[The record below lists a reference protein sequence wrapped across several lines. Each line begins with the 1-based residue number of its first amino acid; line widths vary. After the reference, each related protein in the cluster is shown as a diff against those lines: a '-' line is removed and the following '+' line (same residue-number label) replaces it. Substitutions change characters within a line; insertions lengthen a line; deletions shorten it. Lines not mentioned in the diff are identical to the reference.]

1 MVYMRA
7 QFRGPSMTIL
17 CSLLLAAL
25 GFASFGG
32 AHLPQLANVG
42 SKRLGAPRAVVA
54 RIGVVAPGPGLATSP
69 ASDSGQP
76 VSSYS
81 LPAGQMRQAEA
92 LYRTHTM
99 LYLAGT
105 AYGIAVLAL
114 LLAFGIA
121 PHYRNL
127 AERLARRRLLQ
138 AMIFVPLL
146 LLTCGLLWLPFELYG
161 HHLQLSYGLSVE
173 SWGAWFWDRAKLELV
188 TLLLLVPLLWG
199 FYGLIRR
206 SPARWWIYAWLW
218 TLPLLG
224 LMVFLAPVVLDPLFS
239 HFEPLEKTRP
249 ELVSAIE
256 QVAERGGLG
265 IPRSRIFAMNASEKF
280 TTYNAY
286 VTGIAAT
293 KRIVVW
299 DTTARDLT
307 VPQVLFI
314 FGHEMGHYVLDHVYK
329 GMALAAAL
337 LLAAL
342 ALAKLIADRL
352 LARRRWGIRGLA
364 DWASL
369 PLLMLIFAVLSF
381 LGEPLANGF
390 SRHLEHQADIYGLEV
405 THGIVPN
412 APETAARDFQLLGEK
427 SLSYPYP
434 NRLFVFWTYDHPP
447 IADRLRFA
455 LQYNPWAK
463 GQPTKYVH

>member
-1 MVYMRA
+1 MRA
-7 QFRGPSMTIL
+7 QFRLFLTIL
-17 CSLLLAAL
+17 CSLWLAAL
-25 GFASFGG
+25 GFASAGG
-32 AHLPQLANVG
+32 PHVPQLANV
-42 SKRLGAPRAVVA
+42 
-54 RIGVVAPGPGLATSP
+54 IAPGPGVATSP
-69 ASDSGQP
+69 ASDGGQP

-81 LPAGQMRQAEA
+81 LPAAQMRQAEA
-92 LYRTHTM
+92 LYRTRTI

-105 AYGIAVLAL
+105 AYEIAVLAA

-121 PHYRNL
+121 PRYRDL
-127 AERLARRRLLQ
+127 AEYLARGRLLQ

-161 HHLQLSYGLSVE
+161 HHLQLLYGLSVE

-199 FYGLIRR
+199 FYALIAR
-206 SPARWWIYAWLW
+206 SPARWWIYAWLG

-256 QVAERGGLG
+256 QVSERGRLG

-286 VTGIAAT
+286 VTGFAAT

-299 DTTARDLT
+299 DTTARNLT

-314 FGHEMGHYVLDHVYK
+314 FGHEMGHYVLDHVYQ
-329 GMALAAAL
+329 GMAFAAGL

-352 LARRRWGIRGLA
+352 LARQRWGIRGLA

-412 APETAARDFQLLGEK
+412 APQTAARDFQLLGEK

-434 NRLFVFWTYDHPP
+434 NRLLVFWAYDHPP
-447 IADRLRFA
+447 IAERLRFA
-455 LQYNPWAK
+455 LQYDPWAK
-463 GQPTKYVH
+463 GQPTKYIH

>member
-1 MVYMRA
+1 V
-7 QFRGPSMTIL
+7 
-17 CSLLLAAL
+17 
-25 GFASFGG
+25 
-32 AHLPQLANVG
+32 
-42 SKRLGAPRAVVA
+42 
-54 RIGVVAPGPGLATSP
+54 
-69 ASDSGQP
+69 
-76 VSSYS
+76 
-81 LPAGQMRQAEA
+81 
-92 LYRTHTM
+92 
-99 LYLAGT
+99 
-105 AYGIAVLAL
+105 
-114 LLAFGIA
+114 
-121 PHYRNL
+121 
-127 AERLARRRLLQ
+127 
-138 AMIFVPLL
+138 
-146 LLTCGLLWLPFELYG
+146 
-161 HHLQLSYGLSVE
+161 SYGLSVE

-412 APETAARDFQLLGEK
+412 APQTAARDFQLLGEK

-434 NRLFVFWTYDHPP
+434 NRLLVFWSYDHPP
-447 IADRLRFA
+447 IAERLGFA
-455 LQYNPWAK
+455 LDYDPWAK
-463 GQPTKYVH
+463 GQPTRYIH